1 MIQDR
6 KANSK
11 RQEND
16 GGMRKIHVMQIV
28 IILLLSTLYTHA
40 EKTLELRLS
49 NPLKIGARSTFSS
62 PLEIGDSPLF
72 FVGDKDTARF

>member
-1 MIQDR
+1 MILDR

-11 RQEND
+11 KQESNL
-16 GGMRKIHVMQIV
+16 GMRKIHLLQIV
-28 IILLLSTLYTHA
+28 IIQFLSTLYTHA

-62 PLEIGDSPLF
+62 PLEIG
-72 FVGDKDTARF
+72 A